1 MARPKCGTPIVLFAF
16 FLLKSGGKKKP
27 RTFMLLPP
35 SQPQVVFS
43 FRQAYLSQ
51 QSAFFL
57 QRKRSAKQNKSC
69 GFLFVF
75 WRNKMLAMWINLHQV
90 AYLGG
95 ISTTFPT
102 LLEMLT
108 PSNLSLL
115 YVRYSHL
122 IKTSACTR
130 RTEQRRKIKACLE
143 NTFHDHKS
151 LLTTCVTKSWPL
163 SLSLSLS
170 LSLYIYIYIYI
181 YNLFSIYILIF

>member
-75 WRNKMLAMWINLHQV
+75 WRRNKMLAMWINLHQV

-108 PSNLSLL
+108 PSNLSIL
-115 YVRYSHL
+115 YIRYSHL

-130 RTEQRRKIKACLE
+130 RTEQRRKIKARLE

-163 SLSLSLS
+163 SLSIH
-170 LSLYIYIYIYI
+170 IYT
-181 YNLFSIYILIF
+181 YNLFSLYILIF